1 MMIINDNNTN
11 ISLHMNLRVLIVT
24 DTYMN
29 AVNAMYTNISMAQK
43 NTRRNRMDKKLF
55 ICRAVLK

>member
-1 MMIINDNNTN
+1 
-11 ISLHMNLRVLIVT
+11 MNLRVLIVT